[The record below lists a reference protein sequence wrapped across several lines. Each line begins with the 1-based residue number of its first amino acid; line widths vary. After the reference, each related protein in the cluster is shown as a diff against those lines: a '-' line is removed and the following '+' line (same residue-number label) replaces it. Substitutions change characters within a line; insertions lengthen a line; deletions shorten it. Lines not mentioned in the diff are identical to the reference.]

1 MEKDGGVGEM
11 VPCRRCGQSDGRE
24 EEEKEREKNEGKERK
39 KKNEGK
45 KKEEKMEREKKEKR
59 GEERCLL
66 TREAWGKVWVC
77 EDK

>member
-24 EEEKEREKNEGKERK
+24 G
-39 KKNEGK
+39 KNEGK